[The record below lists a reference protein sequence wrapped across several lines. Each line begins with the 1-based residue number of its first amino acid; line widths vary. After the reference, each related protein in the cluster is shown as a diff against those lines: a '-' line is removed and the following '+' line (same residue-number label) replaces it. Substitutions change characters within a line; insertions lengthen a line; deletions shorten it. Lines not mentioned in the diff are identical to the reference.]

1 MWGEVVDKWKKVGD
15 KMLAGSF
22 EHKLDNKGRVVLPA
36 RFRGELGNVV
46 VATIGFEHCIILYT
60 QQRWQDFEGKLN
72 TLPSFKK
79 STRDLRR
86 ALFSN
91 AMEQEI
97 DAAGRIILPLQLR
110 SYGGISQEITIV
122 GVDDHIEIWDTER
135 WKEYNSTLPDLAA
148 LSEELEGI

>member
-1 MWGEVVDKWKKVGD
+1 MKVGGV
-15 KMLAGSF
+15 MLAGSF
-22 EHKLDNKGRVVLPA
+22 GHKLDNKGRTVLPA

-60 QQRWQDFEGKLN
+60 MSRWKDFENKLN
-72 TLPSFKK
+72 ALPSFKK

-97 DAAGRIILPLQLR
+97 DAAGRINIPQALR
-110 SYGGISQEITIV
+110 RYAGIDQDITIV
-122 GVDDHIEIWDTER
+122 GVEDHIEI
-135 WKEYNSTLPDLAA
+135 
-148 LSEELEGI
+148 

>member
-1 MWGEVVDKWKKVGD
+1 MVDKWKKVVD

-22 EHKLDNKGRVVLPA
+22 EHKLDNKGRLVLPA

-60 QQRWQDFEGKLN
+60 VSRWQDFEGKLN

-97 DAAGRIILPLQLR
+97 DSAGRIILPPALR
-110 SYGGISQEITIV
+110 NYGGINQEITVV
-122 GVDDHIEIWDTER
+122 GVDDHIEIWDSAR
-135 WKEYNSTLPDLAA
+135 WKEYNSSLPDLAE

>member
-1 MWGEVVDKWKKVGD
+1 MDKWKKVGD

-22 EHKLDNKGRVVLPA
+22 EHKLDNKGRLVLPA

-60 QQRWQDFEGKLN
+60 VSRWQDFEGKLN

-97 DAAGRIILPLQLR
+97 DSAGRIILPLALR
-110 SYGGISQEITIV
+110 NYGGINQEITVV
-122 GVDDHIEIWDTER
+122 GVDDHIEIWDTAR
-135 WKEYNSTLPDLAA
+135 WKEYNSSLPDLAE

>member
-1 MWGEVVDKWKKVGD
+1 MGNKWEKVGD
-15 KMLAGSF
+15 AMLAGSYG
-22 EHKLDNKGRVVLPA
+22 HKLDSKGRTVLPA

-46 VATIGFEHCIILYT
+46 VATVGFEHCIILYT
-60 QQRWQDFEGKLN
+60 VSRWKDFEGKLN

-97 DAAGRIILPLQLR
+97 DAAGRINIPLSLR
-110 SYGGISQEITIV
+110 KYAGIEQDIMIV
-122 GVDDHIEIWDTER
+122 GVDDHIEIWNADKWR
-135 WKEYNSTLPDLAA
+135 EYNEGLPDLAQ

>member
-1 MWGEVVDKWKKVGD
+1 MGD

-22 EHKLDNKGRVVLPA
+22 EHKLDNKGRLVLPA

-60 QQRWQDFEGKLN
+60 VSRWQDFEGKLN

-97 DAAGRIILPLQLR
+97 DSAGRIILPPALR
-110 SYGGISQEITIV
+110 NYGGINQEITVV
-122 GVDDHIEIWDTER
+122 GVDDHIEIWDSAR
-135 WKEYNSTLPDLAA
+135 WKEYNSSLPDLAE

>member
-1 MWGEVVDKWKKVGD
+1 MVDMWKKVGD

-22 EHKLDNKGRVVLPA
+22 EHRLDSKGRVVLPA

-60 QQRWQDFEGKLN
+60 VQRWKDFEGKLN
-72 TLPSFKK
+72 TLPSFRK

-97 DAAGRIILPLQLR
+97 DSAGRIMLPQQLR
-110 SYGGISQEITIV
+110 SYGNIRQEITVV
-122 GVDDHIEIWDTER
+122 GVEDHIEIWDSER
-135 WKEYNSTLPDLAA
+135 WKEYNSSLPDLAE
-148 LSEELEGI
+148 LSEELEGL

>member
-1 MWGEVVDKWKKVGD
+1 VGD
-15 KMLAGSF
+15 VMLAGSF
-22 EHKLDNKGRVVLPA
+22 GHKLDSKGRTVLPA

-60 QQRWQDFEGKLN
+60 MSRWKDFEGKLN

-97 DAAGRIILPLQLR
+97 DSAGRINIPSPLR
-110 SYGGISQEITIV
+110 KYADIDQEITIV
-122 GVDDHIEIWDTER
+122 GVEDHIEIWDSAK
-135 WKEYNSTLPDLAA
+135 WKEYNEGLPDLAA
-148 LSEELEGI
+148 MAEELESI

>member
-1 MWGEVVDKWKKVGD
+1 MGD
-15 KMLAGSF
+15 VMLAGSF
-22 EHKLDNKGRVVLPA
+22 GHKLDSKGRTVLPA

-60 QQRWQDFEGKLN
+60 MSRWKDFEGKLN

-97 DAAGRIILPLQLR
+97 DSAGRINIPLPLR
-110 SYGGISQEITIV
+110 KYAGIDQEITIV
-122 GVDDHIEIWDTER
+122 GVEDHIEIWDAAK
-135 WKEYNSTLPDLAA
+135 WKEYDESLPDLAA
-148 LSEELEGI
+148 MAEELEGI

>member
-1 MWGEVVDKWKKVGD
+1 MEESGD
-15 KMLAGSF
+15 KMLAGCF

-60 QQRWQDFEGKLN
+60 LPRWQDFEGKLN

-97 DAAGRIILPLQLR
+97 DAAGRIILPLSLR
-110 SYGGISQEITIV
+110 NYGGISQNITIV
-122 GVDDHIEIWDTER
+122 GVDDHIEIWSTER
-135 WKEYNSTLPDLAA
+135 WNEYNSSLPDLAE

>member
-1 MWGEVVDKWKKVGD
+1 MVDKWKKVGD

-22 EHKLDNKGRVVLPA
+22 EHKLDNKGRLVLPA

-60 QQRWQDFEGKLN
+60 VSRWQDFEGKLN

-97 DAAGRIILPLQLR
+97 DSAGRIILPPALR
-110 SYGGISQEITIV
+110 NYGGINQEITVV
-122 GVDDHIEIWDTER
+122 GVDDHIEIWDSAR
-135 WKEYNSTLPDLAA
+135 WKEYNSSLPDLAE